1 MRIFFLVLIFITT
14 IFTQFKSDRQNKI
27 ESSILAPCCYGGIV
41 AEHNSMLAKLI
52 SNIINSLIDDNKDKD
67 DIIEELNQL
76 VNISIS
82 NDFLTNNK
90 LNYNFKNLIHS
101 NMNDDE
107 ILKLFIEIY
116 GEKIRA
122 IPQDNI
128 FGKLTWLAPFI
139 IIIIGVVLISFVIF
153 NLSSNNQ
160 YILTKH
166 EMLNIEEKI
175 ENFK

>member
-1 MRIFFLVLIFITT
+1 M
-14 IFTQFKSDRQNKI
+14 
-27 ESSILAPCCYGGIV
+27 
-41 AEHNSMLAKLI
+41 
-52 SNIINSLIDDNKDKD
+52 IDDNKDKD

-82 NDFLTNNK
+82 NGFLTNNK

-139 IIIIGVVLISFVIF
+139 IIIVGVVSISFVIF